1 MPAAGSRSWRA
12 GAAAAAAARAVE
24 AGARQ
29 GAQRT
34 RSARPEPRSPSP
46 APPPARPPARP
57 TASRPHPASGRVW
70 PFAGSAF
77 LGRPSAPCPGPRPQP
92 VFWWR
97 RPVHRATPVPAIPSL
112 SGVAGGGRRWS
123 GWGMIRSTW
132 AWDPGPWGLEV
143 SWKEAAGER
152 SEPIAPPHP
161 ALALGPYGPKPWGWA
176 HRWGPRV
183 ETQARERREGI
194 CSVYL
199 CGAC

>member
-1 MPAAGSRSWRA
+1 M
-12 GAAAAAAARAVE
+12 E

-34 RSARPEPRSPSP
+34 RSARPEPRSSSP
-46 APPPARPPARP
+46 APPPSWPAARP
-57 TASRPHPASGRVW
+57 TAPRPHPASGRVW
-70 PFAGSAF
+70 QSSGSVF
-77 LGRPSAPCPGPRPQP
+77 LGHPSVPCPGPRPQP

-97 RPVHRATPVPAIPSL
+97 RPVHRPTPVPATPSL
-112 SGVAGGGRRWS
+112 PGVAGGEGRWS
-123 GWGMIRSTW
+123 GWGMIRRTW

-176 HRWGPRV
+176 HGWGPRV

-194 CSVYL
+194 CSVHL